1 MKTHL
6 LPKFRI
12 GLRLSLLLLAG
23 IFLGTASSLSAA
35 KGSWRSLN
43 LKIAADRQ
51 TATVMVPEGIASV
64 SLQSCQRP
72 GGWKTVTSHDGVAGS
87 FTFDLT
93 SDSKKIQWRA
103 LGWYVGGAMSRD
115 KFPAKF
121 YQGQKRFGPIKSAA
135 ASHPASVGLDYMR
148 ALPMMMQSTAVN
160 DQAPTSIPVE
170 ADIWKVEGK
179 TVYFFNQLRG
189 LQVLDLTDP
198 KDPRLMASLRLPAI
212 GQDLYMLPETQEDRT
227 VVLLTQGGSWGADQW
242 TRINLVKISGGRAE
256 ITFTQDIPGSLEDSR
271 LVGNRLVLATT
282 EWDSQCHLTEWQ
294 LSEDHPPLAAGETWI
309 EGDRPLISSG
319 PDWLAVTTSPSGLW
333 NASDVSV
340 FAIRSA
346 GLVQMAGGI
355 RTEGVISNKYRI
367 QWSNNVLTAI
377 SESRSS
383 DSDRAPKTIIENF
396 RAWSPE
402 AVHPMVVEDRVLGRI
417 ELTEANGESLYATR
431 FAGNKAYV
439 VTFRQTDPLWV
450 VDLTDP
456 LNPVVAGHLEVPGWS
471 SYLQPIG
478 DLLFSIGMESGRV
491 AASLFDVANPADPKL
506 LRRLNLGDWGSF
518 SEAVW
523 NDKALK
529 VLPDAGLAM
538 IPLSA
543 SYWSSGQSGVQLLD
557 IDLVNHDLILRGF
570 IAHEFDA
577 RRADLI
583 GNSVVSISQRVMA
596 VADISDRDAPAMV
609 SEVSLAWPVNRVLE
623 VGAHLYQIEDGQS
636 FGEGRASLRVSPA
649 TLPEQILAEID
660 LGEGTV
666 KAAEYRDGKF
676 YVLRQIGSASPWV
689 YWARF
694 MGDGGNQANQLIL
707 DIYDASTA
715 PELTLLGTCSVNPKS
730 GAQLVSNRLL
740 WPQPN
745 RPAVAISY
753 QYSYW
758 FGIYQNDIVMP
769 MTMMAEPVRVSS
781 KKKGFLAT
789 VNSLKNK
796 PSVQPYWPSVQ
807 PYWLPQEA
815 PQLLVFDV
823 SMPDS
828 PVAQA
833 PVDLG
838 PLGSMLNDAC
848 DAADG
853 LVVAGITRWRDGD
866 SGPWLDSDQAYQS
879 VSVVKVASLGTP
891 VVRPLIDLPGE
902 LFAVSELDSKGFL
915 AFTRTVD
922 SQGAKTVQVSASDG
936 IDAFLVASLAEPAD
950 AVSIVG
956 GRRIYTTFADGVERR
971 LLGNAGTWIKEPSL
985 DIGWQPSNLRWTQ
998 GVIAGTKW
1006 DSIFAAGAEDEAA
1019 KVWDFST
1026 WTFELG
1032 RVSIAADGD
1041 LLVPFGDYGTERLDR

>member
-1 MKTHL
+1 MQTHL

-12 GLRLSLLLLAG
+12 GSRLLLLLLAG
-23 IFLGTASSLSAA
+23 IFFGTASSLSAA

-51 TATVMVPEGIASV
+51 TATVMVPEGMASV
-64 SLQSCQRP
+64 SLQRYQGP
-72 GGWKTVTSHDGVAGS
+72 GGWKTVNSQGGVVGS

-103 LGWYVGGAMSRD
+103 LGWYVGGTVSRD

-121 YQGQKRFGPIKSAA
+121 YKGKKSFGPIKSAA
-135 ASHPASVGLDYMR
+135 ASRPASLRLDYMR
-148 ALPMMMQSTAVN
+148 ALPLMVQDTEVKEQVPTA
-160 DQAPTSIPVE
+160 TPVE
-170 ADIWKVEGK
+170 ADIWKVEGN

-189 LQVLDLTDP
+189 LQVLDLADP
-198 KDPRLMASLRLPAI
+198 ADPRLTASLRLPAV
-212 GQDLYMLPETQEDRT
+212 GQDLYLLPGTQGDRT
-227 VVLLTQGGSWGADQW
+227 VVLLTQSSSAGGDPW
-242 TRINLVKISGGRAE
+242 TRINLVKVAGGKAG
-256 ITFTQDIPGSLEDSR
+256 ITFTQDVPGSLADSR

-282 EWDSQCHLTEWQ
+282 EWNSQSRLTEWQ
-294 LSEDHPPLAAGETWI
+294 LSADQSPSAVGETLI

-319 PDWLAVTTSPSGLW
+319 ADWLAVTTSPSGQW
-333 NASDVSV
+333 NVSDVSV
-340 FAIRSA
+340 FAIRPT
-346 GLVQMAGGI
+346 GLVEMAREI
-355 RTEGVISNKYRI
+355 RTEGAISNKFRI
-367 QWSNNVLTAI
+367 QWSNDVLTTI
-377 SESRSS
+377 SEHRSS
-383 DSDRAPKTIIENF
+383 DSGWVPKTIIENF
-396 RAWSPE
+396 RAWAPE
-402 AVHPMVVEDRVLGRI
+402 SIHTMVVENRVLGRI

-450 VDLTDP
+450 VDLADP
-456 LNPVVAGHLEVPGWS
+456 LNPVVAGHVEVPGWS

-491 AASLFDVANPADPKL
+491 AASLFDVADPADPKL
-506 LRRLNLGDWGSF
+506 LRRINLGDSGSF

-543 SYWSSGQSGVQLLD
+543 NYWSSGQAGVQLLD
-557 IDLVNHDLILRGF
+557 IDLANRDLLLRGF
-570 IAHEFDA
+570 IPHEFDA

-583 GNSVVSISQRVMA
+583 GNSVVSISQRVM
-596 VADISDRDAPAMV
+596 DITDVSDRDAPTTL
-609 SEVSLAWPVNRVLE
+609 SNVSLAWPVNRVLE
-623 VGAHLYQIEDGQS
+623 VGSHLFQIEDGQS
-636 FGEGRASLRVSPA
+636 FRGGRATLRVSPA
-649 TLPEQILAEID
+649 TSSEEILSETD

-666 KAAEYRDGKF
+666 MAAEYRDGKL
-676 YVLRQIGSASPWV
+676 YVLRQIGTASPWM

-694 MGDGGNQANQLIL
+694 MGDEGSQANQLIL
-707 DIYDASTA
+707 DIYDASAA
-715 PELTLLGTCSVNPKS
+715 PALNLLGTCSVNPKS
-730 GAQLVSNRLL
+730 GAQLVGDRLL

-753 QYSYW
+753 QYSHW
-758 FGIYQNDIVMP
+758 FGMYPMDIAMP
-769 MTMMAEPVRVSS
+769 MAVMAEPKPVFSS
-781 KKKGFLAT
+781 KRGFLAT
-789 VNSLKNK
+789 ANSLKNK
-796 PSVQPYWPSVQ
+796 PSVKPYQIQ
-807 PYWLPQEA
+807 PYWLPREA

-823 SMPDS
+823 SLPEA
-828 PVAQA
+828 PVAQT

-838 PLGSMLNDAC
+838 PSGSMLNNAC

-866 SGPWLDSDQAYQS
+866 SDPWLDSDQAYQS
-879 VSVVKVASLGTP
+879 ASVIKVASSGTP
-891 VVRPLIDLPGE
+891 VARPLIDLPGE
-902 LFAVSELDSKGFL
+902 LFAISELDAKGFL

-950 AVSIVG
+950 AISAVG
-956 GRRIYTTFADGVERR
+956 GRRVFTTVADGVERY
-971 LLGNAGTWIKEPSL
+971 LLGSAGTWIREPAL
-985 DIGWQPSNLRWTQ
+985 KIGWQPSRLRWTQ
-998 GVIAGTKW
+998 GIIAGTKW

-1019 KVWDFST
+1019 KAWDFPT
-1026 WTFELG
+1026 WTFDLG
-1032 RVSIAADGD
+1032 RVSVAADGD
-1041 LLVPFGDYGTERLDR
+1041 LLVPFGDYGAERLDR

>member
-1 MKTHL
+1 MQTHL
-6 LPKFRI
+6 LPQFRI
-12 GLRLSLLLLAG
+12 GSRLSLLLLAG
-23 IFLGTASSLSAA
+23 IFFGTASSLSAA

-43 LKIAADRQ
+43 LEIAADRQ

-64 SLQSCQRP
+64 SLQSRQRP
-72 GGWKTVTSHDGVAGS
+72 GGWKTVTSQGGVVGS

-103 LGWYVGGAMSRD
+103 LGWYVGGTVSRD

-121 YQGQKRFGPIKSAA
+121 YLGKKSFGPVQSAGASRPA
-135 ASHPASVGLDYMR
+135 AMGLDYMR
-148 ALPMMMQSTAVN
+148 RLPLMMQDSEVKEQVPTA
-160 DQAPTSIPVE
+160 TPVE
-170 ADIWKVEGK
+170 ADIWKVEGN

-189 LQVLDLTDP
+189 LQVLDLVNP
-198 KDPRLMASLRLPAI
+198 ADPRLTASLRLPAV
-212 GQDLYMLPETQEDRT
+212 GQDLYLLPGTQGDRT
-227 VVLLTQGGSWGADQW
+227 VVLLTQSNSAGGDPR
-242 TRINLVKISGGRAE
+242 TRINLVKVAGGKAV
-256 ITFTQDIPGSLEDSR
+256 ITFTQDVPGSLADSR

-282 EWDSQCHLTEWQ
+282 EWNSQSRLTEWQ
-294 LSEDHPPLAAGETWI
+294 LSEDQPPSAAGETLI

-319 PDWLAVTTSPSGLW
+319 ADWLAVTTSPSGQW

-340 FAIRSA
+340 FAIRRT
-346 GLVQMAGGI
+346 GLVQMAQGI
-355 RTEGVISNKYRI
+355 RTEGVISNKFRI
-367 QWSNNVLTAI
+367 QWSNNVLTTI
-377 SESRSS
+377 SEHRSS
-383 DSDRAPKTIIENF
+383 DSGWVPKTIIENF

-402 AVHPMVVEDRVLGRI
+402 SIHTMVVENRVLGRI
-417 ELTEANGESLYATR
+417 ELIEANGESLYATR
-431 FAGNKAYV
+431 FAGDKAYV
-439 VTFRQTDPLWV
+439 VTFMQTDPLWV
-450 VDLTDP
+450 VDLADP
-456 LNPVVAGHLEVPGWS
+456 RNPVVAGHIEVPGWS

-491 AASLFDVANPADPKL
+491 AASLFDVADPAAPKL
-506 LRRLNLGDWGSF
+506 LRRINLGDSGSF

-543 SYWSSGQSGVQLLD
+543 NYWSSGQSGVQLLD
-557 IDLVNHDLILRGF
+557 IDLANRDLLLRGF
-570 IAHEFDA
+570 IPHEFDA

-583 GNSVVSISQRVMA
+583 GNSVVSISQRVM
-596 VADISDRDAPAMV
+596 DITDVSDRDAPTTL
-609 SEVSLAWPVNRVLE
+609 SNVSLAWPVDRVLE
-623 VGAHLYQIEDGQS
+623 VGSHLFQIEDGQS
-636 FGEGRASLRVSPA
+636 FRGERATLRVSPA
-649 TLPEQILAEID
+649 TSSEEILSETD

-666 KAAEYRDGKF
+666 KAAEYRDGKL
-676 YVLRQIGSASPWV
+676 YILRQIGSASPWM

-694 MGDGGNQANQLIL
+694 MGDEGSQANQLIL
-707 DIYDASTA
+707 DIYDASAA
-715 PELTLLGTCSVNPKS
+715 PALTLLGTCSVNPKS
-730 GAQLVSNRLL
+730 GAQLVGDRLL

-753 QYSYW
+753 QYSHW
-758 FGIYQNDIVMP
+758 FGIYPVDMVMP
-769 MTMMAEPVRVSS
+769 MAVMAEPKPMLSS
-781 KKKGFLAT
+781 KRGFLAT
-789 VNSLKNK
+789 VDSLKNK
-796 PSVQPYWPSVQ
+796 PSVKPYQIQ
-807 PYWLPQEA
+807 PYWLPREA

-823 SMPDS
+823 SLPEA
-828 PVAQA
+828 PVAQT

-838 PLGSMLNDAC
+838 PSGSMLNNAC

-879 VSVVKVASLGTP
+879 VSVIKVASSGTP
-891 VVRPLIDLPGE
+891 IARPLIDLPGE
-902 LFAVSELDSKGFL
+902 LFAISELDAKGFL

-950 AVSIVG
+950 AISAVG
-956 GRRIYTTFADGVERR
+956 GRRVFTTVADGVKRD
-971 LLGNAGTWIKEPSL
+971 LLGSAGTWIKEPAL
-985 DIGWQPSNLRWTQ
+985 KIGWQPSRLRWTQ

-1006 DSIFAAGAEDEAA
+1006 DSIFTAGAEDKAA

-1026 WTFELG
+1026 WTFDLG
-1032 RVSIAADGD
+1032 RVSVAADGD
-1041 LLVPFGDYGTERLDR
+1041 LLVPFGDYGAERLDR